1 MAQSFDGILCCL
13 NNNNKQA
20 ICRARQEVLLRLK
33 RLKRGRMNNLTAV
46 GSAGAGMKTDG
57 TGGKTPQ
64 PFTFPYFITENKNG
78 SGIGGNGIYELRKR
92 AETGK
97 FSGMHYCLITIH
109 LASI

>member
-57 TGGKTPQ
+57 TGVKTPQ
-64 PFTFPYFITENKNG
+64 PFPFLYFITENKKRERNRWERD
-78 SGIGGNGIYELRKR
+78 IRITETGGNRKV
-92 AETGK
+92 
-97 FSGMHYCLITIH
+97 
-109 LASI
+109 